1 MALRKTGMVDR
12 HWDNISG
19 AVGFDIRPTEGFTLQ
34 TCIDKGL
41 LAHSE
46 LCEDTGE
53 KAYKEYN
60 IEKSLKKMK
69 DDWGPL
75 KFLLPQFKATGT
87 YIIAGFDD
95 AVQLLDEHIV
105 TAQAM
110 KFSPFRGP
118 FEEEIIEWC
127 EKMMVCQDTLEEW
140 VACQR
145 EWTYLQP
152 IFDSPDIAAQLKS
165 ETKRFRSVDATWR
178 SVMNECKQDPSILNN
193 CSIDGLR
200 DKFTE
205 ANKNLD
211 IVRKGLNE
219 YLEKKRTA
227 FARFYFLSDDD
238 LLEILSQTKEVKN
251 VRPHLK
257 KVFEAIND
265 LVFDPND
272 CMLAMISAEKE
283 SINFNKKVD
292 PSGKQVEF
300 WMGDVEKT
308 MCNTVR

>member
-1 MALRKTGMVDR
+1 
-12 HWDNISG
+12 
-19 AVGFDIRPTEGFTLQ
+19 
-34 TCIDKGL
+34 
-41 LAHSE
+41 
-46 LCEDTGE
+46 
-53 KAYKEYN
+53 
-60 IEKSLKKMK
+60 
-69 DDWGPL
+69 
-75 KFLLPQFKATGT
+75 
-87 YIIAGFDD
+87 
-95 AVQLLDEHIV
+95 
-105 TAQAM
+105 
-110 KFSPFRGP
+110 
-118 FEEEIIEWC
+118 
-127 EKMMVCQDTLEEW
+127 
-140 VACQR
+140 
-145 EWTYLQP
+145 LQP

-178 SVMNECKQDPSILNN
+178 STMQECKQDPSILNN
-193 CSIDGLR
+193 CSIEGLK

-265 LVFDPND
+265 LVFDQND

-283 SINFNKKVD
+283 SINFIKKVD
-292 PSGKQVEF
+292 PAGKQVEF

-308 MCNTVR
+308 MCNTVRQVLRYSIDTYTETVRTQWVRDHAG